1 MGYIVNSL
9 VDINSVKLKDFWF
22 EKIKNDKKYKS
33 ITALVKNIKVS
44 SESPCIYSFWEE
56 LQICNLRH
64 GVIERGEGARHHG
77 DVHHVPEVPHV
88 GSGVKNKT
96 LVKNLKE
103 LFFFNE
109 AVSATLAP
117 AGRCEC
123 L

>member
-1 MGYIVNSL
+1 MSPKLEDEWPGSL
-9 VDINSVKLKDFWF
+9 SLLTLLYLTGRLADWFTTTLLYLRYRVVKT
-22 EKIKNDKKYKS
+22 Y
-33 ITALVKNIKVS
+33 
-44 SESPCIYSFWEE
+44 
-56 LQICNLRH
+56 
-64 GVIERGEGARHHG
+64 EGTCDNG

-109 AVSATLAP
+109 AIAATLAP

>member
-1 MGYIVNSL
+1 MNVRLADWPPLSWAALIYLRYRVVEWN
-9 VDINSVKLKDFWF
+9 
-22 EKIKNDKKYKS
+22 KS
-33 ITALVKNIKVS
+33 TRDN
-44 SESPCIYSFWEE
+44 
-56 LQICNLRH
+56 
-64 GVIERGEGARHHG
+64 G

-88 GSGVKNKT
+88 GSWVENKT